1 MNLSVLLAPLF
12 VCPAVNPPF
21 TFQSSFLPI
30 FTQTNLF
37 DEVDEKVPRRILR
50 VQEGQQF
57 DSLRARILRVRLRL
71 MVDILAFTV
80 TLCP

>member
-30 FTQTNLF
+30 FTQTDQFGEPAALNLSCAMT
-37 DEVDEKVPRRILR
+37 P
-50 VQEGQQF
+50 
-57 DSLRARILRVRLRL
+57 
-71 MVDILAFTV
+71 
-80 TLCP
+80 TLLHSMPGDTAYE